1 MTYLEILEKIQAQT
15 LDNVK
20 QTEAAQISTLQ
31 TVREVAA
38 SLPSLMKLPNGPTI
52 EGLPTLAQV
61 VELNSSFAT
70 QVLDQQKAFA
80 SQLAEVFSP
89 AVKSSSNL
97 VAVAAR

>member
-20 QTEAAQISTLQ
+20 QIE
-31 TVREVAA
+31 AA

-89 AVKSSSNL
+89 AVNSSSNL
-97 VAVAAR
+97 VAGAAR

>member
-20 QTEAAQISTLQ
+20 QIEAVQISTLQ

-38 SLPSLMKLPNGPTI
+38 ILPSLMKLPNGPTI

>member
-20 QTEAAQISTLQ
+20 QTQAAQISTLQ
-31 TVREVAA
+31 MVREVVA
-38 SLPSLMKLPNGPTI
+38 SLPSLMNLPNVPTI
-52 EGLPTLAQV
+52 EGIPTPAQV

-70 QVLDQQKAFA
+70 QLLDQEKAFA

-89 AVKSSSNL
+89 ALKSSSN
-97 VAVAAR
+97 

>member
-1 MTYLEILEKIQAQT
+1 
-15 LDNVK
+15 
-20 QTEAAQISTLQ
+20 
-31 TVREVAA
+31 
-38 SLPSLMKLPNGPTI
+38 LPSLMKLPNGPTI